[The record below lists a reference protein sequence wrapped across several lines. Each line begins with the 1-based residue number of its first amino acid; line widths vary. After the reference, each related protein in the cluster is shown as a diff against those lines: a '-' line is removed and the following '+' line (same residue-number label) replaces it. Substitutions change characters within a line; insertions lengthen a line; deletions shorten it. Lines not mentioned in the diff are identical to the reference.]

1 MTALMALPADYVA
14 ALEFIRDN
22 TPSQAIVIDPQS
34 MPYALTIPT
43 VFIGE
48 RRVYLPTE
56 YGEQV
61 LGGLTVSPEVARR
74 KRDFEQWS
82 KDGFVDGTLSAQ
94 FASQADYC
102 LLAGPGPR
110 GQDWTIDPNLWR
122 ILGLGIEGSLS
133 ASRDLAL

>member
-1 MTALMALPADYVA
+1 M
-14 ALEFIRDN
+14 
-22 TPSQAIVIDPQS
+22 IDPQS

-61 LGGLTVSPEVARR
+61 LGGLTMSPEVARR

-82 KDGFVDGTLSAQ
+82 KDGFVNGILSTQ

-102 LLAGPGPR
+102 LLADPGPAD
-110 GQDWTIDPNLWR
+110 GDWTLIRTFGGYSVWESKAPF
-122 ILGLGIEGSLS
+122 S
-133 ASRDLAL
+133 ASRDLAP